1 MKSISIILL
10 PLNLFLILGCQSKMI
25 DGDRKSDQPEWVER
39 ILGRTTNDS
48 SLEGT
53 WYYSSVSS
61 YENAD
66 CVGEGETHD
75 FIGSVTYGETVAV
88 RTYNEILTF
97 SDFEQ
102 KEGYDVNE
110 FQEMCGEKGGTMN
123 VNGDCELT
131 VEDPFEYY
139 LTEDG
144 YCETYTYDGKDGYYD
159 DKSVTYCG
167 SITMEENSAS
177 ITFIWESYE
186 PEKSGCK
193 VIDLTL
199 Q

>member
-1 MKSISIILL
+1 MKSISILLL
-10 PLNLFLILGCQSKMI
+10 PISLLLIFGCQSKMI

-53 WYYSSVSS
+53 WYYTSVSS
-61 YENAD
+61 YENSD

-75 FIGSVTYGETVAV
+75 FIGSVTYGETDAV
-88 RTYNEILTF
+88 RTYNKILTF
-97 SDFEQ
+97 SDFEE
-102 KEGYDVNE
+102 KEEYDVND
-110 FQEMCGEKGGTMN
+110 FQEMCGEKNGTLN
-123 VNGDCELT
+123 ANGDCELT
-131 VEDPFEYY
+131 VEDSFEYY
-139 LTEDG
+139 LMDGG
-144 YCETYTYDGKDGYYD
+144 YCETYTYD

-167 SITMEENSAS
+167 SVTMEDNSAS
-177 ITFIWESYE
+177 IIFVWESDE

-193 VIDLTL
+193 VIELTL

>member
-10 PLNLFLILGCQSKMI
+10 PLNLLLILGCQSKMI

-53 WYYSSVSS
+53 WHYSTVSV

-66 CVGEGETHD
+66 CVGEGETYD
-75 FIGSVTYGETVAV
+75 FICSVTYGETVAV
-88 RTYNEILTF
+88 ETYNKILTF
-97 SDFEQ
+97 SDFEE
-102 KEGYDVNE
+102 KEEYDVND
-110 FQEMCGEKGGTMN
+110 FQEMCGEKDGTLN
-123 VNGDCELT
+123 ANGDCELT
-131 VEDPFEYY
+131 VEDSFEYY

>member
-1 MKSISIILL
+1 MKSISILLL
-10 PLNLFLILGCQSKMI
+10 PISLLLIFGCQSKMI

-53 WYYSSVSS
+53 WHYSTVSV

-66 CVGEGETHD
+66 CVGEGETYD
-75 FIGSVTYGETVAV
+75 FICSVTYGETVAV
-88 RTYNEILTF
+88 ETYNEIFTF
-97 SDFEQ
+97 SDFE
-102 KEGYDVNE
+102 
-110 FQEMCGEKGGTMN
+110 EKGYNLDDFQDMCVQKGGVLN
-123 VNGDCELT
+123 ANGDCELT
-131 VEDPFEYY
+131 VEDSFEYY
-139 LTEDG
+139 LTDGG
-144 YCETYTYDGKDGYYD
+144 YCETYTYD

-167 SITMEENSAS
+167 SVTMEDNSAS
-177 ITFIWESYE
+177 ITFVWESDD

-193 VIDLTL
+193 VIELTL